1 LSRIRFRWVALA
13 AALGL
18 VAVGGAAS
26 ATIPDNNQVIH
37 GCYSRSGG
45 SLRVIDDSVTNCAKS
60 ETALSWNVT
69 GQQGPQG
76 LPGVQGPQGVQ
87 GEQGPQGVQ
96 GVQGP
101 QGPSGA
107 SHGYLASSNNV
118 LIAQDPAV
126 STILSLYSVPDGSYM
141 LSANLPISDHLNEPF
156 VSCRVVLNGV
166 DQDSTATQIEL
177 KNGLGEIT
185 LVSAVTLTGG
195 GTTVQ
200 VSCNSADATGQVGN
214 ANLSLLKVDALN

>member
-1 LSRIRFRWVALA
+1 M
-13 AALGL
+13 GL
-18 VAVGGAAS
+18 VAVGSAAY

-60 ETALSWNVT
+60 ETALSWNVM

-76 LPGVQGPQGVQ
+76 LQGVQGPQGPQ

-96 GVQGP
+96 GVQGL

-107 SHGYLASSNNV
+107 SHGYLASTTSV
-118 LIAQDPAV
+118 VIAQDPAV

-141 LSANLPISDHLNEPF
+141 LSANVPITDQGNEPF
-156 VSCRVVLNGV
+156 VSCRVVINGV
-166 DQDSTATQIEL
+166 DQDSSAVQIAL
-177 KNGLGEIT
+177 KNGIGEIT
-185 LVSAVTLTGG
+185 LVSAVTVTGG

-200 VSCNSADATGQVGN
+200 VSCNSIDATSSTGN